1 MSSHFGGNRMDY
13 KQFFSKINGKRIAV
27 CGIGVSNTPLI
38 ENFLNGGAR
47 VFACDRRTREQL
59 GAVADELEAK
69 GAELRLGENYLK
81 NLEVDIIF
89 RTPGM
94 NYYLSE
100 LVKARENGIAVTSEM
115 EVFFDVCPA
124 TIFAVTGSDG
134 KTTTTTLIA
143 KMLEAEG
150 KTVHVGGNIGRP
162 LLPMIEQI
170 KPEDY
175 VVVELSSFQL
185 ISMRKSPDVAVVTN
199 VAPNHLDVHKDM
211 DEYINAKKNV
221 LLHQNAFSRTV
232 LNDDNEITHGFSQ
245 EVRGQHMHFS
255 MKTPVSN
262 GAWLSDD
269 GTIYMAYRRM
279 VAPIMN
285 RDEIALMGDH
295 NVENYLAAI
304 SAVWGY
310 AGADSIRKV
319 AREFAGVEHRIEPV
333 RNLNGIRFYND
344 SIASSPTRTIAGLKA
359 FNQKIILIAGGYD
372 KHIPFEPMAP
382 YINDKVKRLIL
393 TGPTADKIE
402 KAVKEDK
409 SYDGSIK
416 ILRSES
422 MEQSVEL
429 AYSNAT
435 EGDIVTLSPAC
446 ASFDAYPN
454 FAERGKHFKELVN
467 KLN

>member
-1 MSSHFGGNRMDY
+1 MDY
-13 KQFFSKINGKRIAV
+13 KEFFSKINGKRIAV
-27 CGIGVSNTPLI
+27 CGIGISNTPLI
-38 ENFLNGGAR
+38 ENFLSRGAR
-47 VFACDRRTREQL
+47 VFVCDRRTKEAI
-59 GAVADELEAK
+59 GSIANELESK

-94 NYYLSE
+94 NYYLPE

-115 EVFFDVCPA
+115 EVFFEVCPA

-150 KTVHVGGNIGRP
+150 KRVHVGGNIGRP
-162 LLPMIEQI
+162 LLPFIEDI

-232 LNDDNEITHGFSQ
+232 LNDDNDITRGFAN
-245 EVRGQHMHFS
+245 EVRGQYMHFS
-255 MKTPVSN
+255 MKNPVSN
-262 GAWLSDD
+262 GAWLADD

-279 VAPIMN
+279 VAPIIN
-285 RDEIALMGDH
+285 KRDIALLGDH

-310 AGADSIRKV
+310 AGADSIVKV
-319 AREFAGVEHRIEPV
+319 AHEFRGVEHRIEFV
-333 RNLNGIRFYND
+333 RNINGIKFYND

-359 FNQKIILIAGGYD
+359 FDQKVILIAGGYD

-382 YINDKVKRLIL
+382 YINDKVKMLVL
-393 TGPTADKIE
+393 TGPTAEKIE
-402 KAVKEDK
+402 KAVVNDVSYKNSVKIVYADGMEDAVNK
-409 SYDGSIK
+409 AY
-416 ILRSES
+416 ES
-422 MEQSVEL
+422 AV
-429 AYSNAT
+429 
-435 EGDIVTLSPAC
+435 EGDVISLSPAC

-454 FAERGKHFKELVN
+454 FAERGKHYKEIVN
-467 KLN
+467 GLKEK

>member
-1 MSSHFGGNRMDY
+1 MDY
-13 KQFFSKINGKRIAV
+13 KQFFSKIAGKRIAV
-27 CGIGVSNTPLI
+27 CGIGVSNTPLV
-38 ENFLNGGAR
+38 EDFLKGGAR
-47 VFACDRRTREQL
+47 VIVCDRRTRETIGPL
-59 GAVADELEAK
+59 ADKLEQQ

-94 NYYLSE
+94 NYYLPE

-115 EVFFDVCPA
+115 EVFFEVCPA

-150 KTVHVGGNIGRP
+150 HRVHIGGNIGMP
-162 LLPMIEQI
+162 LLPRIMDI

-199 VAPNHLDVHKDM
+199 VAPNHLDVHKNM

-232 LNDDNEITHGFSQ
+232 LNDDNDITRGFGD
-245 EVRGQHMHFS
+245 EVRGQYMHFS
-255 MKTPVSN
+255 MNTPVSN
-262 GAWLSDD
+262 GAWLADD

-279 VAPIMN
+279 IAPIMTT
-285 RDEIALMGDH
+285 DDIALMGRH
-295 NVENYLAAI
+295 NIANYLAAI

-310 AGADSIRKV
+310 AGADSILKV
-319 AREFAGVEHRIEPV
+319 AREFHGVEHRIEPV
-333 RNLNGIRFYND
+333 RTVDGVRYYND
-344 SIASSPTRTIAGLKA
+344 SIGTSPTRTIACLKA
-359 FNQKIILIAGGYD
+359 FESKIILIAGGYD
-372 KHIPFEPMAP
+372 KHIPFEPLAP
-382 YINDKVKRLIL
+382 YIIDKVKVLIL
-393 TGPTADKIE
+393 TGPTAEKIE
-402 KAVKEDK
+402 KAVKSDPN
-409 SYDGSIK
+409 YNGQVK
-416 ILRSES
+416 IIHSES
-422 MEQSVEL
+422 MRESVEI
-429 AYSNAT
+429 AHKNA
-435 EGDIVTLSPAC
+435 ESGDIVALSPAC

-454 FAERGKHFKELVN
+454 FAARGNDFKELVN
-467 KLN
+467 KL